1 MSGDDLSNFF
11 YMFLVNGERETK
23 NFLEWAI
30 PTEAVKHMQ
39 SFPKDL
45 IDEPYVYACLSTL
58 AMGDGAAC
66 EFAQTSHLA
75 LAVQAGV
82 FSRHNLVTIHGS
94 IPRGNFLGGI
104 MIDDLILIEKV
115 NTGADRA
122 LRSEQ
127 KRESIQ
133 SLYKKVG

>member
-1 MSGDDLSNFF
+1 M
-11 YMFLVNGERETK
+11 NGERETK
-23 NFLEWAI
+23 IFLEWAI

-82 FSRHNLVTIHGS
+82 QQTQPCHNSWIYTTRQFPWRHY
-94 IPRGNFLGGI
+94 
-104 MIDDLILIEKV
+104 
-115 NTGADRA
+115 DR
-122 LRSEQ
+122 
-127 KRESIQ
+127 
-133 SLYKKVG
+133 